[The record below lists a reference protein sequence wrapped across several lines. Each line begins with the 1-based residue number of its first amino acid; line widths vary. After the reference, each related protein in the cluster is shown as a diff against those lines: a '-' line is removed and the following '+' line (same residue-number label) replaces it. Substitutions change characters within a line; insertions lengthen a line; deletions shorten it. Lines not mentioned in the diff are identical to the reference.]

1 VVIHQWE
8 TTEEI
13 LITIEAIA
21 VVEGLSL
28 INVEEEASKIIEVKE
43 EVLIS
48 EIDRIVEMKKVM
60 IKDSLPKTLKRDLM
74 PSLKN
79 KNKQH
84 LKNLKKLDFGWKLG
98 ERTGHQKIECKKR
111 KKAKH
116 RNRRW
121 VWKTM
126 KTNLKD

>member
-1 VVIHQWE
+1 MVIHQWE

-48 EIDRIVEMKKVM
+48 EIDRIVENEESY
-60 IKDSLPKTLKRDLM
+60 D
-74 PSLKN
+74 
-79 KNKQH
+79 
-84 LKNLKKLDFGWKLG
+84 
-98 ERTGHQKIECKKR
+98 
-111 KKAKH
+111 
-116 RNRRW
+116 
-121 VWKTM
+121 
-126 KTNLKD
+126 